1 MSEVKKVKVKVKKR
15 KINVKKIIIL
25 VLFICLFYL
34 LFCLAKKIPLKN
46 IYIID
51 NSILSDKEIIELAN
65 ISDYPP
71 YIEISK
77 REITSKLK
85 KNAYIKEIKIEKKFF
100 NKIYIYITENKVLC
114 MHDDKIIL
122 ESGDEAYNNYNIT
135 QVPILLSDISSVY
148 ENFVNKMSLV
158 DNSILTKIS
167 EITYVP
173 NEVDQERFTF
183 KMNDGNLVYITLS
196 KITKINRYNSIYS
209 EMEGKN
215 GIIYLDSGDYIELK

>member
-46 IYIID
+46 IYIIG

-85 KNAYIKEIKIEKKFF
+85 KNAYIKEVKIEKKFF

-122 ESGDEAYNNYNIT
+122 ESGDEVYNNYNIT

-183 KMNDGNLVYITLS
+183 KMNDGNMVYITLS

>member
-122 ESGDEAYNNYNIT
+122 ESGDEVYNNYNIT

-209 EMEGKN
+209 EMEGQN

>member
-85 KNAYIKEIKIEKKFF
+85 KNAYIKEVKIEKKFF

-122 ESGDEAYNNYNIT
+122 ESGDEVYNNYNIT

-209 EMEGKN
+209 EMEGQN

>member
-122 ESGDEAYNNYNIT
+122 ESGDEVYNNYNIT

-196 KITKINRYNSIYS
+196 KIAKINRYNSIYS

>member
-46 IYIID
+46 IYIIG

-122 ESGDEAYNNYNIT
+122 ESGDEVYNNYNIT

-173 NEVDQERFTF
+173 NEVDQERLTF

-209 EMEGKN
+209 EMEGQN